1 MEILL
6 RWSTNLTFSAIVC
19 LPGIKQ
25 KGERAA
31 FDNER
36 YIISSSHFI
45 EDPAVL
51 VQVLL
56 NPGVGGW
63 GESGSLETPLLIL
76 TLHTLQCTAQFFFHH
91 NAVEGEM
98 KHRMVR
104 VTKPFLAPLSTFQ
117 QVRGRSGN
125 NIECPTSPP

>member
-19 LPGIKQ
+19 LPGELNKKE
-25 KGERAA
+25 KGQLLTTKDIS
-31 FDNER
+31 FPLL
-36 YIISSSHFI
+36 ISSRISCFC
-45 EDPAVL
+45 L

-56 NPGVGGW
+56 NPGVGG
-63 GESGSLETPLLIL
+63 GSLEAPLLIL
-76 TLHTLQCTAQFFFHH
+76 TLHTLQCTAQFFFSH

-117 QVRGRSGN
+117 QVRGRCGN
-125 NIECPTSPP
+125 NIQCPTSPP

>member
-1 MEILL
+1 MFA
-6 RWSTNLTFSAIVC
+6 W
-19 LPGIKQ
+19 GIKQ

-56 NPGVGGW
+56 NLGVGGW
-63 GESGSLETPLLIL
+63 GESGSLEAPLLIL
-76 TLHTLQCTAQFFFHH
+76 TLHTLQCTAQFF
-91 NAVEGEM
+91 
-98 KHRMVR
+98 
-104 VTKPFLAPLSTFQ
+104 
-117 QVRGRSGN
+117 
-125 NIECPTSPP
+125 I